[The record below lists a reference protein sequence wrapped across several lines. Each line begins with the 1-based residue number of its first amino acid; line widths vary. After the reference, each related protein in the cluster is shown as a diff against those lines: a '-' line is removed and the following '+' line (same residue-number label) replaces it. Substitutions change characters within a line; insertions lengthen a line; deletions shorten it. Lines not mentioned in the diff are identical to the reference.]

1 MGLSITCTYI
11 PAATLLIAVTLGGAY
26 DWAEKWRARLE
37 AGHELL
43 TVAAAR
49 VQAFNVVQ
57 GRLRGHLCDSRI
69 LHCLVEVVR
78 EKVILEYRD
87 NICTE
92 NLINKIINRARLIF

>member
-1 MGLSITCTYI
+1 MYLHTSCYFAHCCNAGRS
-11 PAATLLIAVTLGGAY
+11 VRLGGEMAS
-26 DWAEKWRARLE
+26 AIRG
-37 AGHELL
+37 GHELL

-78 EKVILEYRD
+78 EKVILEYGD